1 MINRRLKVLQY
12 TWRNRS
18 LGGSF
23 SHWALNC
30 FSPKC
35 GWLAQQAIAKTAQD
49 EEFWQFQLKG
59 FDGILYYSRGL
70 PLQSLYQTITEQAYN
85 WQWHYY
91 QIPQTTVTAADVVFD
106 CGAAEGIFSFL
117 VRSQAKHIYSFEPLP
132 DYLPALA
139 KTFGSDANVSIV
151 PQALGNRTGTAY
163 LQPAG
168 VCSMISQQD
177 TGLAIA
183 MDTID
188 HFCTTHQTPINYLK
202 ADLEGY
208 ELNLLA
214 GAKEAIWQFRPK
226 IAITTYH
233 QGSHAQDIRQFLQ
246 GIHPSYNILVK
257 GIEERQ
263 GAPVMLHAW

>member
-1 MINRRLKVLQY
+1 MNRRIKVLQY

-23 SHWALNC
+23 SDWILNC

-35 GWLAQQAIAKTAQD
+35 GWLAQHVIAQVTQD
-49 EEFWQFQLKG
+49 SQFWQFHLKNS
-59 FDGILYYSRGL
+59 DGILYYSREL
-70 PLQSLYQTITEQAYN
+70 PLQSLYQTITEQSYL

-91 QIPQTTVTAADVVFD
+91 QIPQTRVTAEDVVFD
-106 CGAAEGIFSFL
+106 CGTAEGIFSFL
-117 VRSQAKHIYSFEPLP
+117 VRSHAKHIYSFEPLP

-139 KTFGSDANVSIV
+139 KTFEQDANVSII
-151 PQALGNRTGTAY
+151 PQALGNSIGIAY
-163 LQPAG
+163 LHSAG
-168 VCSMISQQD
+168 VCSKISEQD

-183 MDTID
+183 MNTID
-188 HFCTTHQTPINYLK
+188 HFCATQPTVINYLK

-233 QGSHAQDIRQFLQ
+233 QGSHAQEIRQLLQ
-246 GIHPSYNILVK
+246 SIHPRYNILVK